1 MIGCVFALKTKQNKK
16 HILNGEQSQE
26 NHTIDRLEHRSIL
39 KGQRSTDLLDMAE
52 AGTMLTG
59 LCTVSK
65 TKATLGE
72 ILRKGRSAYRFSLL
86 RLEQS

>member
-1 MIGCVFALKTKQNKK
+1 
-16 HILNGEQSQE
+16 
-26 NHTIDRLEHRSIL
+26 
-39 KGQRSTDLLDMAE
+39 MAE

-72 ILRKGRSAYRFSLL
+72 ILRKGRSAYRFSVL